1 MNKQAVGIVVGAG
14 VGGLVGA
21 GLGDVLDVAHSAGAI
36 LAGLGGAVGA
46 AVGAIVGN
54 LVGRALREMF
64 PEFWGD
70 AYKAHRGAIY
80 GAFVGLI
87 GATFYKD
94 ANTLLSFG
102 LYVGDVPLFWV
113 YVGFMGLGG
122 LIGALLLRFV
132 TWTQPGQ

>member
-1 MNKQAVGIVVGAG
+1 MWG
-14 VGGLVGA
+14 
-21 GLGDVLDVAHSAGAI
+21 
-36 LAGLGGAVGA
+36 
-46 AVGAIVGN
+46 

-94 ANTLLSFG
+94 ANTPLSFG
-102 LYVGDVPLFWV
+102 PYMGDVPLSWV